1 MRFARHAA
9 IAASALL
16 AGVTAIHLYWAFGGS
31 WALHAV
37 SGDSSSASAGARA
50 FFAAIAALAIVAAV
64 EALVLGRVI
73 EGPVLRRTV
82 WVAVGVLA
90 LGGIVRLGAAP
101 VVGLTAIGLALLF
114 ALLVF
119 AAPRS
124 SR

>member
-9 IAASALL
+9 IAVSALL
-16 AGVTAIHLYWAFGGS
+16 AGVTAIHLYWALGGS

-37 SGDSSSASAGARA
+37 GGSSSPSAGARA

-64 EALVLGRVI
+64 EALVLGRVV

-101 VVGLTAIGLALLF
+101 VVGVVAIGLALLF

-119 AAPRS
+119 AAPRP